1 MKDVLLTRTLLLY
14 SFVDASAIPIPSGLA
29 ANVWKVL
36 AKKGDKVEPG
46 QKVAILEAM
55 KMEIDVVAPDG
66 SKTIKAVLKPPGS
79 SVNPG
84 DAILVAGS
92 E

>member
-1 MKDVLLTRTLLLY
+1 M
-14 SFVDASAIPIPSGLA
+14 
-29 ANVWKVL
+29 WKVL
-36 AKKGDKVEPG
+36 VKKGDKVEPG

-55 KMEIDVVAPDG
+55 KMEIDVLAPEG
-66 SKTIKAVLKPPGS
+66 ATSIKAILKPPGS

-92 E
+92 